1 VDGAVME
8 QLIDLFDDDAGDKIG
23 QAR

>member
-8 QLIDLFDDDAGDKIG
+8 QLIDLFDEDPGDKIR